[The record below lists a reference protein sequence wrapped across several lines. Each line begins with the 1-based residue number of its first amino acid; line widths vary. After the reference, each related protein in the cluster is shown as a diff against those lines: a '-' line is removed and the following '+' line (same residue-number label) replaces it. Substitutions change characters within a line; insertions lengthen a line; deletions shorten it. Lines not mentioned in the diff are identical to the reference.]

1 MSNTGATIT
10 AMGAR
15 RLVGKN
21 IFIIAGAQGIGRA
34 IALRLKE
41 EGAAVTATDL
51 NAAELKKLEASGIKT
66 IVSDATD
73 AAALAAALD
82 TMPRMDVLVICVG
95 WVHQGTILEC
105 TPEVWARSFKINV
118 DPFYNAIRHA
128 LPRMIAA
135 GKGNIINIA
144 SPASSMKAVPNRAAY
159 SASKAAV
166 LGLTKSVAIDYVK
179 QGIRCNA
186 ICPGTTESP
195 SLEDRIHAFAD
206 PVAARAAF
214 IARQPMGRLGKPE
227 EMAAMAA
234 YLASDESD
242 FASGAFMVVDGAG
255 TI

>member
-1 MSNTGATIT
+1 MANSQGTIG

-21 IFIIAGAQGIGRA
+21 IFVIAGAQGIGRA
-34 IALRLKE
+34 IALRLRE
-41 EGAAVTATDL
+41 EGAEVTATDL
-51 NAAELKKLEASGIKT
+51 NAAELKKLEAHGIKT

-73 AAALAAALD
+73 GAALGAALD

-95 WVHQGTILEC
+95 WVHHGTILEC
-105 TPEVWARSFKINV
+105 PPEAWARSFKINV

-128 LPRMIAA
+128 LPRMIKE

-144 SPASSMKAVPNRAAY
+144 SPASSMKAVPFRAAY

-195 SLEDRIHAFAD
+195 SLQGRINAFDD

-242 FASGAFMVVDGAG
+242 FASGAFMVIDGAG